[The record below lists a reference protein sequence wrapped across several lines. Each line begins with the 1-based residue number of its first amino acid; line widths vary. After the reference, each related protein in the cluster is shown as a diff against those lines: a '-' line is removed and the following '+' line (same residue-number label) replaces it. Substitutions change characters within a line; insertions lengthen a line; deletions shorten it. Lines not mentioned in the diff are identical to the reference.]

1 MSNQNAKLMRWS
13 FELQRHTLD
22 VRHRPGKLNLLPDL
36 LSRPSSAQP
45 QSLIFADVAHIL
57 CDSHLQVVEPR
68 LPIRAKTLLCVVA
81 GGKSVHRAT
90 PSCAS
95 TRPRGGTHVL
105 RGEVCYV
112 YSLPLCYFTQSALPI
127 YQTGCCSV
135 HYTCDLSRVTDF
147 ARCRLFAQLGHT
159 LELAQVTDDIGH
171 LAESTSLLTADR
183 SYQLMIEL
191 YRSGVKLPCKRV

>member
-36 LSRPSSAQP
+36 LSRPSSALP
-45 QSLIFADVAHIL
+45 QSLIFADVAHLL

-68 LPIRAKTLLCVVA
+68 LHLRAKTLLCVVA

-95 TRPRGGTHVL
+95 PRPRGGSHASGGGRSVTCTAFPHVTL
-105 RGEVCYV
+105 H
-112 YSLPLCYFTQSALPI
+112 SQPFP
-127 YQTGCCSV
+127 
-135 HYTCDLSRVTDF
+135 YT
-147 ARCRLFAQLGHT
+147 RLDAVLWLH
-159 LELAQVTDDIGH
+159 V
-171 LAESTSLLTADR
+171 
-183 SYQLMIEL
+183 
-191 YRSGVKLPCKRV
+191 